1 MNNKAIIPLSAMV
14 VAGTITFADLNKKG
28 ELPSTRQWLG
38 LSAVYFS
45 LSLGSDLGFEP
56 ANGFAGLLMIAVFL
70 SRGQEAFGYLNTK
83 AGPPAKGVKGAKPLP
98 KSQSEE
104 PIVVEQR
111 KLA

>member
-1 MNNKAIIPLSAMV
+1 MKGKAIIPLSALI

-28 ELPSTRQWLG
+28 ELPTTRQWLG
-38 LSAVYFS
+38 LSAVYFG

-83 AGPPAKGVKGAKPLP
+83 AGPPKNVKVKPLP
-98 KSQSEE
+98 ESQSEE